1 MTALFVVHTSAEVIN
16 MKKSTIAIAAVGV
29 VGLLVMGTALA
40 TTASNGNAAGDG
52 GHFQWAKHIA
62 GKFMHRHHERVQAR
76 ENAMKNMTEMNGT
89 LSYDGNA
96 YYIGAQEIS
105 FGPEWLLENMT
116 ARSDYDR
123 DGNYETMKEEL
134 DGLNENEVTVM
145 GIMKNDT
152 IYAFYI
158 DGIWYRNPVRMPQE
172 ISEITGELEYNNG
185 TYMVNGQ
192 TIFFGPARMLFN
204 KVARSDYDRDGQIES
219 VYYELQGLLGK
230 EVNLDG
236 FYKGDVFIPAHIDG
250 IWYRGMPPQ
259 PPHL

>member
-1 MTALFVVHTSAEVIN
+1 
-16 MKKSTIAIAAVGV
+16 MKKSTIAIAAIGV
-29 VGLLVMGTALA
+29 VGLLVIGTALA
-40 TTASNGNAAGDG
+40 TTASNGNGAGDG
-52 GHFQWAKHIA
+52 GHFQWAKQIV
-62 GKFMHRHHERVQAR
+62 GKFIHRHHERIQAR
-76 ENAMKNMTEMNGT
+76 EKAMENMTEISGT
-89 LSYDGNA
+89 LLHDGNS
-96 YYIGAQEIS
+96 YYVDGQEVS
-105 FGPEWLLENMT
+105 FGPEWFLENIT

-172 ISEITGELEYNNG
+172 ISEITGILEYENG
-185 TYMVNGQ
+185 SYTINEQ
-192 TIFFGPARMLFN
+192 EIFFGPAGMLFN

-236 FYKGDVFIPAHIDG
+236 VYKGDVFIPAHIDG

-259 PPHL
+259 PPRL